1 MLLFRLKRKDRVLMA
16 DVASM
21 VQNMIAQQ
29 DLGVDLAREYWRIS
43 MYAKLGYLKDQD
55 VRDILQQMEVFSE
68 VIKKNPKKDPNGDYA
83 DIDGVIERLRALMK
97 QKNVSETRSQKEL
110 EEWEKKQL

>member
-68 VIKKNPKKDPNGDYA
+68 VRKKNPNKDPNGDFA

-110 EEWEKKQL
+110 EEWEKKQQ